1 MILTINGRLAALEK
15 GSSIEYVLENCI
27 FTDTDDD
34 TSKGKEQNK
43 SFKLGN
49 DLEADNGLFP
59 HYQR

>member
-1 MILTINGRLAALEK
+1 MIFTINGQLAAPEK

-27 FTDTDDD
+27 FTDTDDI
-34 TSKGKEQNK
+34 SKGKEQNK